1 MSQRISSTQQS
12 SKNAAEPSAWAA
24 MLRFFSGSPMLVV
37 SAAVGILCGILWP
50 HARLVAVWIFLAL
63 SLYTLVDE
71 IISIVNDFRH
81 GHAGADILAVVAI
94 VATAGVQAFWAL
106 WIIDL
111 MVFTGDAIETFAQN
125 RAKQNLTALVDAA
138 PDIAHVLNDDAGA
151 DSASDAA
158 WSTVPVGQVKIG
170 DRLVVKP
177 GETIPI
183 DGVLLSDQ
191 ATIDLS
197 MINGEPVPV
206 DVYAGTALASGAIN
220 GSAALTMRATAL
232 ANDSQ
237 YQKILH
243 LVRSAEESRAT
254 VVRAADILAVPFTVV
269 SLAIAIVAW
278 IVSKDPM
285 RFAQV
290 LVLATPC
297 PLLIAAPVAYMG
309 GTGRLAKHG
318 IIVKTQDVIE
328 NLGNVTHVFFD
339 KTGTLTYKRPAVER
353 IDLAA
358 TANGLTGDD
367 VLRLAG
373 PIESYSVHILAK
385 GIVRASCKLAHD
397 TGVTALTADQPQEDA
412 GQGIHG
418 IVDGHDVAI
427 GRLGYLARFA
437 SDPRQAQALAAK
449 SPGLFPTALAANE
462 MATYM
467 AVDGALAARIVLKD
481 FARENAAGTI
491 AWLKRLGVERL
502 SMVTGDTLASA
513 QAIASEVGIDD
524 VRAALLPEQKVEAV
538 AESKKETAGRAP
550 TASQRVIDALGG
562 RRQPQSITMM
572 VGDGVNDAPTLASAD
587 IGVAMTDG
595 SSTAASE
602 SAQAVI
608 MNDDISMVPMAIA
621 VARQTKSTMF
631 QACTLGIGLAVI
643 LMAMAAFNL
652 IPVVVGALL
661 QEAIDSCS
669 IFWALTAIIDKKTGE
684 ATAQG

>member
-1 MSQRISSTQQS
+1 
-12 SKNAAEPSAWAA
+12 
-24 MLRFFSGSPMLVV
+24 MLVV

-63 SLYTLVDE
+63 SLYTLIDE

-94 VATAGVQAFWAL
+94 VATASVQAFWAL

-125 RAKQNLTALVDAA
+125 RAKQNLTALMDAA
-138 PDIAHVLNDDAGA
+138 PDIAHVLNNDATA
-151 DSASDAA
+151 DATSDAA
-158 WSTVPVGQVKIG
+158 WSTVPVDQVKIG

-183 DGVLLSDQ
+183 DGVLLSNE

-206 DVYAGTALASGAIN
+206 DVYAGATLASGAIN
-220 GSAALTMRATAL
+220 GSVALIMRATAL
-232 ANDSQ
+232 AGDSQ
-237 YQKILH
+237 YQKILN

-254 VVRAADILAVPFTVV
+254 VVRAADILAVPFTIV
-269 SLAIAIVAW
+269 SLAIAIIAW

-309 GTGRLAKHG
+309 GTGRLAKHSV
-318 IIVKTQDVIE
+318 IVKTQDVIE
-328 NLGNVTHVFFD
+328 QLGNVTHVFFD
-339 KTGTLTYKRPAVER
+339 KTGTLTNKRPSVER
-353 IDLAA
+353 IDLAT

-373 PIESYSVHILAK
+373 PIEAYSVHILAK
-385 GIVRASCKLAHD
+385 GIVNASHKLAHD
-397 TGVTALTADQPQEDA
+397 TGVPALTADQPQEDA
-412 GQGIHG
+412 GQGIRG
-418 IVDGHDVAI
+418 IVNGHDVAI
-427 GRLGYLARFA
+427 GRLSYLARFV
-437 SDPRQAQALAAK
+437 SDPRQAQELAAK
-449 SPGLFPTALAANE
+449 SPNLFPTALAANE
-462 MATYM
+462 MATYV
-467 AVDGALAARIVLKD
+467 AIDGALAARIVLKD
-481 FARENAAGTI
+481 FARKNAASTI
-491 AWLKRLGVERL
+491 GWLKRLGIKRL
-502 SMVTGDTLASA
+502 SMVTGDTWASA

-524 VRAALLPEQKVEAV
+524 VHAALLPEQKVEVV
-538 AESKKETAGRAP
+538 AEGKKETADTEP
-550 TASQRVIDALGG
+550 TTSQRIIDVLSGF
-562 RRQPQSITMM
+562 RQPQSITMM

-587 IGVAMTDG
+587 IGVAITDG
-595 SSTAASE
+595 SSTAASQ

-608 MNDDISMVPMAIA
+608 MNNDISMVPLAITI
-621 VARQTKSTMF
+621 ARQTKSTMF
-631 QACTLGIGLAVI
+631 QACALGIGLAII
-643 LMAMAAFNL
+643 LMVMAAFNL

-669 IFWALTAIIDKKTGE
+669 IFWALTAIIDKKSGE
-684 ATAQG
+684 TTVHG